1 MKITKKYIDKVLD
14 EASKCE
20 KAEGTITEC
29 IVSVAKNDTN
39 QQVYINHLNSLND
52 SLVEKELKKFK
63 TSVHKIQMITRKGK
77 TQKLILGDNKAKT
90 HKWNI
95 NIVKQGEIDNK
106 LATEKERGLYK
117 AIEQEKPKTEEPK
130 PLTLADTVCNWIE
143 ENEPQSMAKDKRK
156 PFNDDII
163 NTAQILT
170 ARVLLINGK

>member
-29 IVSVAKNDTN
+29 IVSVAKNETN
-39 QQVYINHLNSLND
+39 QKIYINHLNGLNESLTND
-52 SLVEKELKKFK
+52 ELKSFK

-117 AIEQEKPKTEEPK
+117 AIEVKKPPVTEPAEQTPAEWFGDWIVNNKPSGLANPK
-130 PLTLADTVCNWIE
+130 REAYKQHIASVFQI
-143 ENEPQSMAKDKRK
+143 
-156 PFNDDII
+156 
-163 NTAQILT
+163 AQAELQK
-170 ARVLLINGK
+170 LNGK